1 MNWKLAVLGAVLI
14 GCQSSPET
22 SFRNLNKAFISWY
35 FKYHPIES
43 TRYGMKDN
51 YGNFREISISGRDEY
66 SADISRFL
74 IELSQIDA
82 TKIFPEARIDYNIL
96 YSKLDQMKL
105 LMEGIKPWEWNPLW
119 TLNEISTG
127 FYILSE
133 REQIDMEDRVEAVQ
147 SRLVQLPQ
155 LLNNSKDMLTAYSML
170 HTQHSMEGIEKLIHL
185 LQQLPLKL
193 NSDNMTLD
201 KIDRLIEKAI
211 SALKS
216 YKDWLMNDLTAM
228 EVKNIPVSLQL
239 IDKGFTI
246 YTGGEYIPASVYKLA
261 EKKLTP
267 AQNRLFYLSLP
278 FYLKE
283 NDEPVWLDRDN
294 TLEVIQWTIGNM
306 RIDLSSV
313 VPNDEVLSTF
323 YESLTNLE
331 QFIYNH
337 SLFPEKINKTIQL
350 DFAPEYSFSN
360 APVFLFNHHPK
371 DSMTVA
377 VYSIMAAGDIDEK
390 YILSRKEIDLINAK
404 LIIPGSGVQIAYA
417 QRYPSTIR
425 YIFPDP
431 VTSAG
436 WKAYAAAMLLDS
448 GFGDCDEEYRILKL
462 KEEIAIIS
470 NAIVEGSYYSGD
482 LSRLDAI
489 KFYRKNAFM
498 NEREAEIVQLE
509 TDFNYFSGTQSFI
522 GMMELK
528 SLLAAYK
535 KRMGEEFQISEFHRI
550 ILQDGI
556 IPLHE
561 LKKEVFSL

>member
-1 MNWKLAVLGAVLI
+1 MNWKLAVLGAVFI
-14 GCQSSPET
+14 GCQSSPES

-35 FKYHPIES
+35 FKYHPVES
-43 TRYGMKDN
+43 TRYGMN
-51 YGNFREISISGRDEY
+51 NNNGNFREISISGREEY

-82 TKIFPEARIDYNIL
+82 TKISPEARIDYNIL
-96 YSKLDQMKL
+96 YSKLEQVKL
-105 LMEGIKPWEWNPLW
+105 IVEVIKPWEWNPLW
-119 TLNEISTG
+119 TLDEINTG
-127 FYILSE
+127 IYILSE
-133 REQIDMEDRVEAVQ
+133 REQINMDDRVEAVL
-147 SRLVQLPQ
+147 SRLVHLPQ
-155 LLNNSKDMLTAYSML
+155 QLNNSKEMLTAYSLL
-170 HTQHSMEGIEKLIHL
+170 HTQHSREKIEKLIYL

-201 KIDRLIEKAI
+201 KIDRLIKKAI
-211 SALKS
+211 SALIS
-216 YKDWLMNDLTAM
+216 YRDWLTDDLTAM
-228 EVKNIPVSLQL
+228 EVINIPVSLQL
-239 IDKGFTI
+239 IEKGFTI
-246 YTGGEYIPASVYKLA
+246 YTGGKYIPAAVYKMA
-261 EKKLTP
+261 EKKLIP
-267 AQNRLFYLSLP
+267 SQNRLFHLSLP
-278 FYLKE
+278 FYLEE
-283 NDEPVWLDRDN
+283 NDEPVWLDRDD
-294 TLEVIQWTIGNM
+294 TLEVIQWTIENM
-306 RIDLSSV
+306 RIDLLSA

-331 QFIYNH
+331 RFIYNN

-371 DSMTVA
+371 DFMTVA

-436 WKAYAAAMLLDS
+436 WKVYAAAMLLDS
-448 GFGDCDEEYRILKL
+448 GFGDWDEEYRILKL

-482 LSRLDAI
+482 LSRSDAI

-498 NEREAEIVQLE
+498 NERESEIVQLE

>member
-14 GCQSSPET
+14 GCQSSPEP
-22 SFRNLNKAFISWY
+22 SFRNLNKAFISWH

-51 YGNFREISISGRDEY
+51 YGNFREISISGREEY

-82 TKIFPEARIDYNIL
+82 TKISPEERIDYNIL
-96 YSKLDQMKL
+96 FSKLEQMKL
-105 LMEGIKPWEWNPLW
+105 IMDIIKPWEWNPLW
-119 TLNEISTG
+119 ILDEISTG

-133 REQIDMEDRVEAVQ
+133 REQIDMNDRVEAIQ
-147 SRLVQLPQ
+147 SQLVKLP
-155 LLNNSKDMLTAYSML
+155 LLLSNSKEILTAYSML
-170 HTQHSMEGIEKLIHL
+170 HRHYSVEKIEKLIRL

-201 KIDRLIEKAI
+201 NIDRLIEKAI
-211 SALKS
+211 SALIS
-216 YKDWLMNDLTAM
+216 YKDWLMDDLTNM
-228 EVKNIPVSLQL
+228 KVINFPISLQL
-239 IDKGFTI
+239 IEKGFTI
-246 YTGGEYIPASVYKLA
+246 FTGGKYMPAAVYKLA
-261 EKKLTP
+261 EKKLIP
-267 AQNRLFYLSLP
+267 SQNRLFHLSLP

-283 NDEPVWLDRDN
+283 NDEPVWLDRDD
-294 TLEVIQWTIGNM
+294 TLGVIQWTIENM
-306 RIDLSSV
+306 RIDLSSM

-331 QFIYNH
+331 RFIYNH
-337 SLFPEKINKTIQL
+337 SIFPEKINKTIQL
-350 DFAPEYSFSN
+350 DFAPEYSFSK

-371 DSMTVA
+371 DFSTVA
-377 VYSIMAAGDIDEK
+377 VYSIMAAGDNDEK
-390 YILSRKEIDLINAK
+390 YTLSRKEIDLINAK
-404 LIIPGSGVQIAYA
+404 LIIPGFGVQLAYA

-436 WKAYAAAMLLDS
+436 WKSYAIAMLLDN
-448 GFGDCDEEYRILKL
+448 GFGDWDEEYHILKL
-462 KEEIAIIS
+462 KEEIALIAS
-470 NAIVEGSYYSGD
+470 AIVEGSYYSGN
-482 LSRLDAI
+482 LSRSDAI
-489 KFYRKNAFM
+489 EFYRENAFM
-498 NEREAEIVQLE
+498 NEREAETVQLE

-528 SLLAAYK
+528 SLLAEYK
-535 KRMGEEFQISEFHRI
+535 KRMGEDFQISEFHRI

>member
-1 MNWKLAVLGAVLI
+1 MNWKLVVLGVVLI

-22 SFRNLNKAFISWY
+22 SFNNLNKAFISWY

-51 YGNFREISISGRDEY
+51 YGNFREISISGREEY

-82 TKIFPEARIDYNIL
+82 TKISPEARIDYNIL

-119 TLNEISTG
+119 TLDEISMG

-133 REQIDMEDRVEAVQ
+133 REQINMDDRVEAVQ

-155 LLNNSKDMLTAYSML
+155 LLNNSKEMLTAYSML

-211 SALKS
+211 SALIS

-246 YTGGEYIPASVYKLA
+246 YTGGKYIPAAVYKLA
-261 EKKLTP
+261 GKKLTP

-278 FYLKE
+278 IYLKE
-283 NDEPVWLDRDN
+283 NDEPVWLDRDD
-294 TLEVIQWTIGNM
+294 TLEVIQWTIENM
-306 RIDLSSV
+306 RIDLSSM

-331 QFIYNH
+331 RFIYNH

-350 DFAPEYSFSN
+350 DIAPEYSFSK

-371 DSMTVA
+371 DFSTEA
-377 VYSIMAAGDIDEK
+377 VYSIMAAGDNDEK
-390 YILSRKEIDLINAK
+390 YILSRKEIDLMNAK
-404 LIIPGSGVQIAYA
+404 LIIPGFGVQLAYA

-436 WKAYAAAMLLDS
+436 WKSYAVAMLLDN
-448 GFGDCDEEYRILKL
+448 GFGDWDEEYHILKL
-462 KEEIAIIS
+462 KEEIAIIAS
-470 NAIVEGSYYSGD
+470 AIVEGSYYSGD
-482 LSRLDAI
+482 LSRSDAI

-498 NEREAEIVQLE
+498 NEWEAETVQLE
-509 TDFNYFSGTQSFI
+509 SDFNYFSGTQSFI

-528 SLLAAYK
+528 SLLAA
-535 KRMGEEFQISEFHRI
+535 
-550 ILQDGI
+550 
-556 IPLHE
+556 
-561 LKKEVFSL
+561 